1 MYCAISGVPPAEPV
15 ISRKSGHLFEKRLVL
30 KALAASGGKC
40 PATGDDLTEDDLI
53 AVHADASATRALP
66 ASATS
71 LPGLLSHMQA
81 EWDAVALEGHAL
93 RQALAT
99 AHQELAAALYKY
111 DAATRVIARV
121 VRERDEAVAALA
133 DRGAAL
139 AAAGSSGAANG
150 GGAAPVAGADVAP
163 ANGEGEDAAREGVM
177 TEEEAAGEKERA
189 ERMKENTV
197 HIVDTVLEQVM
208 EKHAALTK
216 MRSARKSTK
225 TPGLVTAADVRAYVE
240 TASVEVVQGSS
251 SCAALAVQ
259 VVPDAEKDG
268 AELVAAGCSD
278 GAIRIYNSDDL
289 SPLGCGAVDA
299 HVGAVTCLANDE
311 QAQPGLLFS
320 GGADGLVRGWKIE
333 LLQSA
338 TGSQGEERPK
348 KRRQSRSAA
357 SKKAASTLTRPDP
370 VIEFARGKSDA
381 AVCGLS
387 VHPTGKY
394 VLSALESGEWRLHDT
409 ESAAVVGAGFA
420 GSGAHRIDSCSLHP
434 DGAIFAVGLAS
445 GAVEMWD
452 VNKLKDTSTP
462 VETLGGG
469 DLSTGSAQTIRM
481 SENGYYMIVAGA
493 GFTRVWDLRV
503 LKMTR
508 EARICDEGADVH
520 GCGIALDWSGT
531 YCAASTGN
539 GMVRLF
545 ETRKLKPLADVGVGA
560 ESPDLPSGKV
570 GIAWSNEA
578 ACAYASTGSG
588 KLVRIGPPTIV
599 ED

>member
-1 MYCAISGVPPAEPV
+1 MYCAISGVPPSEPV

-40 PATGDDLTEDDLI
+40 PVTGDDLTEDDLI
-53 AVHADASATRALP
+53 AVHADASAARALP

-121 VRERDEAVAALA
+121 VRERDEAIAALA
-133 DRGAAL
+133 DRGTAM
-139 AAAGSSGAANG
+139 AAAGSSGVANG
-150 GGAAPVAGADVAP
+150 GSAGPVAGAEVEP
-163 ANGEGEDAAREGVM
+163 AKGEGEGAVPDAVADKES
-177 TEEEAAGEKERA
+177 AAEKERE
-189 ERMKENTV
+189 ERVRESTV
-197 HIVDTVLEQVM
+197 PIADSVLAQVM

-216 MRSARKSTK
+216 VRAARKSSK
-225 TPGLVTAADVRAYVE
+225 TPGLATAADVRAYVE
-240 TASVEVVQGSS
+240 TASVEVAPGNDP
-251 SCAALAVQ
+251 CAALAVL
-259 VVPDAEKDG
+259 VAPDAEKDG

-278 GAIRIYNSDDL
+278 GSIRMFNPEDL
-289 SPLGCGAVDA
+289 SSLGCGAVDA
-299 HVGAVTCLANDE
+299 HVGAVTCLANDK
-311 QAQPGLLFS
+311 QARPELLFS

-333 LLQSA
+333 LLQSSS
-338 TGSQGEERPK
+338 GSQGEERPK
-348 KRRQSRSAA
+348 KRRQSRSSARKEA
-357 SKKAASTLTRPDP
+357 SSTASRLDP
-370 VIEFARGKSDA
+370 VVEFARGKSDA

-387 VHPTGKY
+387 VHPSGNY

-409 ESAAVVGAGFA
+409 ESAAVVGAGIA

-452 VNKLKDTSTP
+452 VNKLKDTSAP
-462 VETLGGG
+462 VETLGGS
-469 DLSTGSAQTIRM
+469 DFSHGSARTIRM
-481 SENGYYMIVAGA
+481 SENGYYMIVSGA

-508 EARICDEGADVH
+508 EARICDEGAGAD

-539 GMVRLF
+539 GIVRLF
-545 ETRKLKPLADVGVGA
+545 ETRKLKLLADVGVSA
-560 ESPDLPSGKV
+560 ESADVPLGKV

-578 ACAYASTGSG
+578 TCAYASTGSG
-588 KLVRIGPPTIV
+588 RLVRFGPPAV
-599 ED
+599 AMD